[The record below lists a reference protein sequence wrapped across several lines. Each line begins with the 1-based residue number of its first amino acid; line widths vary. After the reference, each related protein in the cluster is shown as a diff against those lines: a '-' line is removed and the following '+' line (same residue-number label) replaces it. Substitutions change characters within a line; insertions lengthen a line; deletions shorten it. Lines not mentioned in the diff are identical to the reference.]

1 MKLQTVPE
9 PVTSIDSKKLAD
21 FAKYARGRQNT
32 AETARLRDMW
42 RCLGAHI
49 EACATEVG
57 K

>member
-1 MKLQTVPE
+1 MKPEAVPE
-9 PVTSIDSKKLAD
+9 PVTSIDGKKLAD

-32 AETARLRDMW
+32 AETARLRDMY
-42 RCLGAHI
+42 RCLAAHI